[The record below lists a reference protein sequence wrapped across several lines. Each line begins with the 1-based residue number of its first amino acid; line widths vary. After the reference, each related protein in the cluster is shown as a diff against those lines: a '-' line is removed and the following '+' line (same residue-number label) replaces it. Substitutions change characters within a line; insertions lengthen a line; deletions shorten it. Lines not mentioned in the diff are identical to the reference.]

1 MNPNHP
7 SRLVAPKGR
16 WLAGRRVWLAVT
28 GSVAAV
34 EAVQLARELLRYGAE
49 VRIAASPA
57 ALELVGEKALEF
69 SSGHPVLT
77 DITGQVEHVL
87 AGAEADLLLL
97 APCSASSLAKVV
109 HGIGDTPPTLLAL
122 SCLGHTP
129 VLLAPAM
136 DGRMTDSS
144 VVQANLTRA
153 REIATVLD
161 PLVEEGK
168 AKLPPRDAIAAAAC
182 HLAGPGT
189 LRGRRVLVIGGA
201 TAEPVDAVRVLTNR
215 SSGRMA
221 VALAEAAYAMGADT
235 ELWLG
240 CATATPGSWLPR
252 RRFTTL
258 ADLRRMVAEMDAC
271 DTVLLPAALA
281 DFIPQP
287 RRGKVVSAKGWT
299 LKLEPAEK
307 LLPLLRERHAG
318 VLMAFKLETDVSDDE
333 LIKRARRHL
342 SHADAVAANHADA
355 MEADAGRLALVTTGG
370 AEWHAGSKPELAQRL
385 LAWTATTLR
394 DD

>member
-1 MNPNHP
+1 VNPNHP
-7 SRLVAPKGR
+7 SQLVAPRGR
-16 WLAGRRVWLAVT
+16 WLTGKRIWLAIT

-34 EAVQLARELLRYGAE
+34 EAVQLTRELLRYGAE
-49 VRIAASPA
+49 VRLAASPA

-69 SSGHPVLT
+69 ASGHPVLT
-77 DITGQVEHVL
+77 EITGQVEHVL

-136 DGRMTDSS
+136 DGRMTDSP
-144 VVQANLTRA
+144 VVQANLARA
-153 REIATVLD
+153 RKIATVLD

-189 LRGRRVLVIGGA
+189 LRDRRVLIIGGA

-215 SSGRMA
+215 SSGRLA

-240 CATATPGSWLPR
+240 HATATPGSWLPL
-252 RRFTTL
+252 RRFATL
-258 ADLRRMVAEMDAC
+258 ADLRTMVTDMVSYDA
-271 DTVLLPAALA
+271 VLLPAALA
-281 DFIPQP
+281 DFTPLP
-287 RRGKVVSAKGWT
+287 RSGKVASAEGWT
-299 LKLEPAEK
+299 LELEPAEK

-318 VLMAFKLETDVSDDE
+318 VLAAFKLEADVSDDE

-342 SHADAVAANHADA
+342 AHADAVAANRAEVMA
-355 MEADAGRLALVTTGG
+355 ADAGRLALVTEGE
-370 AEWHAGSKPELAQRL
+370 AEWYAGSKTELAQRL
-385 LAWTATTLR
+385 LAWVATALR